1 MTGQKPD
8 ETRCSV
14 SDRCPSRRRLAVAR
28 LPSTAHRLHGSP
40 SVNRSSHSSEPD
52 RPDSQRRN
60 NRPTSAKTANKRNIS
75 PGYDRTNAGQ
85 KPTFRFRQMPVSS
98 PPRRCFVFRQQPT
111 GSTDHRPSTVRPILP
126 NPTCPTFPST
136 TPSVVRQFPPA
147 AAIRARYQI
156 PIQELSSPSASGF
169 AIATNPWTRSVPAGS
184 LHFHRQ
190 MYKFV
195 AESTNFPSIFR
206 CQARL
211 QIEEW
216 KLLRF
221 NLLCRSG

>member
-85 KPTFRFRQMPVSS
+85 KPTLRFRQMPVSS
-98 PPRRCFVFRQQPT
+98 PPRRC
-111 GSTDHRPSTVRPILP
+111 SS
-126 NPTCPTFPST
+126 
-136 TPSVVRQFPPA
+136 SVNSPPA
-147 AAIRARYQI
+147 ARITVRQPFVPSFRTRPARHSLLQHR
-156 PIQELSSPSASGF
+156 LSSGNSLPQRPSVQGIKSRYR
-169 AIATNPWTRSVPAGS
+169 N
-184 LHFHRQ
+184 
-190 MYKFV
+190 
-195 AESTNFPSIFR
+195 
-206 CQARL
+206 CQARPPPVL
-211 QIEEW
+211 QSPQTPGQGAHRQDLCIFTD
-216 KLLRF
+216 KCI
-221 NLLCRSG
+221 NLSSKAQIFLPFSVVKHDFRSKNGNF